1 MARLTVATPT
11 GDYEIVA
18 ERGLLG
24 NAGAFTQA
32 LGGGRAAI
40 LTDSNVAPLYG
51 QRLLDA
57 LRAAGVACT
66 LVVVPAGEASKDLS
80 VLPGLYGRLM
90 DWGMTRQD
98 AIIALGGGVV
108 GDLAGYVAAT
118 LLRGVG
124 FIQAPTT
131 LLAQVDSSVG
141 GKVAV
146 NLPQGKNLVG
156 AFHQPMRVVIDPDC
170 LATLP
175 PREIRCGLGE
185 IIKHAAIADAAL
197 WRQLEQ
203 MDPAELIAQADALVV
218 RNCAIKAGYVARD
231 PYDTGVRMTLNFGH
245 TLGHVLEKR
254 AGYGHL
260 SHGEAVAMGMVAA
273 CRWGEAWGVTQ
284 AGTTARMQA
293 MLKRWG
299 LDSRV
304 PEGAERA
311 LAGQLGLD
319 KKATCRGITLV
330 LLEHIGRAALQPMAR
345 EDLRARLEGW
355 PCGA

>member
-1 MARLTVATPT
+1 MAQLTVATPS
-11 GDYEIVA
+11 GGYEIVA
-18 ERGLLG
+18 GRGLL
-24 NAGAFTQA
+24 AHAEAFTPV

-40 LTDSNVAPLYG
+40 VTDSNVGPLYG

-57 LRAAGVACT
+57 LKAAGVACT
-66 LVVVPAGEASKDLS
+66 LLTVPAGEGSKDLS

-98 AIIALGGGVV
+98 KIIALGGGVV

-156 AFHQPMRVVIDPDC
+156 AFHQPLRVVIDPDC

-185 IIKHAAIADAAL
+185 VIKHAAIADAAL
-197 WRQLEQ
+197 WQQLEA
-203 MDPAELIAQADALVV
+203 MDPAQLIAQADELVL
-218 RNCAIKAGYVARD
+218 RNCAIKAGYVAQD

-273 CRWGEAWGVTQ
+273 CRWGEAWGITQ
-284 AGTTARMQA
+284 AGTTARMRA
-293 MLKRWG
+293 MLQKWG
-299 LDSRV
+299 MDNRV
-304 PEGAERA
+304 PEGAEGA

-319 KKATCRGITLV
+319 KKATTQGITLV
-330 LLEHIGRAALQPMAR
+330 LLERIGQAVLQPMAR

-355 PCGA
+355 PCGR